1 MPAFFIL
8 LFRFF
13 RSLWHGLKDKDFR
26 AMFLWVVL
34 FLLLGTWFYAK
45 VEGWNALD
53 ALYFSVITLTTIGYG
68 DLYPHTPAGKIF
80 TILYVLVGLG
90 LISGFI
96 FLLAERSGI
105 LKKNDL
111 RKKRRINTK
120 STKDKVTFLIAIDDL
135 DSKKARSL
143 A

>member
-80 TILYVLVGLG
+80 TIFYIFVGLG
-90 LISGFI
+90 LISGFVI
-96 FLLAERSGI
+96 LLAERSGI
-105 LKKNDL
+105 LKKSESEKEKN
-111 RKKRRINTK
+111 
-120 STKDKVTFLIAIDDL
+120 
-135 DSKKARSL
+135 
-143 A
+143 